1 MKARPL
7 HDWNV
12 APAEARDIQQRLRRR
27 VRLTPY
33 HGPLRR
39 VAGVDVGI
47 KHNRATAA
55 VVVLDANTLEV
66 IEVAAAARPV
76 EFPYIPGLLSFRE
89 VPVILEAAEKLTA
102 DPDVVLLDGQGIAHP
117 RRFGLACHLG
127 VLWNKPAIGCAKSR
141 FIGVHEEPHEAA
153 GSYTDLFDDRQ
164 DPPELIGAVLRS
176 RDDVRPLYISAGHRV
191 ELPQAIDLVL
201 DCCAGYRLPEPTR
214 LAHHAAAGN
223 LRQT

>member
-12 APAEARDIQQRLRRR
+12 STAEARAIQERLRRR
-27 VRLTPY
+27 VRLKPY
-33 HGPLRR
+33 AGPLRL

-55 VVVLDANTLEV
+55 VVVLDAQTLEV
-66 IEVAAAARPV
+66 VEVATAARPV
-76 EFPYIPGLLSFRE
+76 EFPYVPGLLSFRE
-89 VPVILEAAEKLTA
+89 VPVILEAAGKLAA
-102 DPDVVLLDGQGIAHP
+102 DPDVVLLDGQGVAHP

-141 FIGVHEEPHEAA
+141 FIGVHDEPHEAA

-164 DPPELIGAVLRS
+164 DPPELIGAVLRTRS
-176 RDDVRPLYISAGHRV
+176 NVRPLYISAGHKT
-191 ELPQAIDLVL
+191 ELPQAIDTVL
-201 DCCAGYRLPEPTR
+201 DCCNGYRLPEPTR
-214 LAHHAAAGN
+214 LAHQAAAGN
-223 LRQT
+223 LTEA